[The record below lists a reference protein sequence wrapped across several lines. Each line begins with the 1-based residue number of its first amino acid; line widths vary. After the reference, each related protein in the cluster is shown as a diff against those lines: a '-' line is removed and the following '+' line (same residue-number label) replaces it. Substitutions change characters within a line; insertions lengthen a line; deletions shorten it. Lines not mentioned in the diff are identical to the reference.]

1 MRCSSCTQ
9 NGIWPGRPFH
19 SVLQCCHMSN
29 TLTIRFPDPLLLEQL
44 REKSRVSGVP
54 MGQVVRELVEKGLSQ
69 ELPAKGNQAWRKYVG
84 IIKGGP
90 RDVSSRKG
98 FSRG

>member
-1 MRCSSCTQ
+1 
-9 NGIWPGRPFH
+9 
-19 SVLQCCHMSN
+19 MSI
-29 TLTIRFPDPLLLEQL
+29 TMTIRLPDEMAEQL
-44 REKSRVSGVP
+44 REKARRTGLPVGR
-54 MGQVVRELVEKGLSQ
+54 VVRQFVESGLSQ
-69 ELPAKGNQAWRKYVG
+69 DVPVSKNEAWRKYVG